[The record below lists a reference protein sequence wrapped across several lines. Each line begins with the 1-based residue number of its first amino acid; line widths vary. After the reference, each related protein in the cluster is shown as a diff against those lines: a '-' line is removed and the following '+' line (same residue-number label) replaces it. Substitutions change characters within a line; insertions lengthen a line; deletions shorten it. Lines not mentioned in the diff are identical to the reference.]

1 MPAPLAAAAMYFGLP
16 RLLGGLAEKAASSR
30 AESLFS
36 QGADPS
42 QDTLVNLLSLVPKQ
56 SGLESTLD
64 ALGTLNFYRNM
75 PLREPFPFEET
86 PTGAQVTRELPYGGA
101 EFLDPMEDFLKYG
114 GRDDDSG
121 LSPYA
126 RLMEDIDRNRSYG
139 QTSQPAPEIRFDD
152 DLFDLDDEPKM
163 QSVVVEAPRVQQGG
177 GFANGGLA
185 ALIGNR
191 YAKHKR

>member
-30 AESLFS
+30 AESLFA

-64 ALGTLNFYRNM
+64 AFNTLNFYRNM
-75 PLREPFPFEET
+75 PVREPAPFEEM
-86 PTGAQVTRELPYGGA
+86 PMGAQVTREFPYGDV
-101 EFLDPMEDFLKYG
+101 EFLSPMDDFLKYG

-121 LSPYA
+121 MSFRELFA
-126 RLMEDIDRNRSYG
+126 QDLDRDQSYG
-139 QTSQPAPEIRFDD
+139 QTNQPATEVNFPI
-152 DLFDLDDEPKM
+152 PPNP
-163 QSVVVEAPRVQQGG
+163 VGG
-177 GFANGGLA
+177 AHGGLV
-185 ALIGNR
+185 ALIRNQH
-191 YAKHKR
+191 AKR